1 MDYFIKARTI
11 ASIIL
16 CLFIGE
22 GILSSDTVSSASI
35 SEFLANNN
43 KGILDE
49 DEENSDWIELWNS
62 NGEEGN
68 LGGYHLTDDPQNLT
82 KWTIPPAN
90 FNDEGYLLIF
100 ASGKDKKDPQSELHT
115 NFRLNASGGYLALVM
130 PDGLTIASEFS
141 NYPEQFEDVS
151 FGEGYGEPQN
161 ISLLQE
167 GSQAKWKV
175 PESNITNWNKDSF
188 DDSDW
193 NTGNTGIGY
202 DNTSKYIPHIGE
214 GGDVN
219 TSMRGK
225 NSSIYIRI
233 PFNIDDARGISELS
247 LKMKWEDGF
256 IAYLNGKQIHS
267 ESAPDNPEWNSR
279 STSNRSNEN
288 DAISFFE
295 YPISAPLNNGTN
307 LLAIHGL
314 NGSTNS
320 SDFLISPAIEA
331 KKTNID
337 KPELGYFLIPS
348 PSELNK
354 KIIKGLVKDTKFS
367 TNRGFYEDP
376 FELEITSATEGAEI
390 RYTLDG
396 TPPSE
401 STGEIYSSPI
411 TIDQTTVVRAI
422 AYKPNFS
429 STNIDTH
436 TYVFTED
443 VVKQRTMSS
452 SITENARYKPLMI
465 DALKGLPTISL
476 SLAEPNRLNTEEEK
490 LLSIEMIFPD
500 GKKGFQENAGVTH
513 FGGYFTNF
521 SKKSFRIYFRGEYG
535 ATKLRFPIFDG
546 FEYDSPPAQEFDSIN
561 LRSGS
566 HDMIDRGAY
575 MSNRFTDDSMLEM
588 GNIAPHGR
596 FVHVYLN
603 SQYWGMYHLRERW
616 NAAMASEYFGGTK
629 EDYEA
634 INANNTGNEFLQG
647 VVFDGDGQYWRET
660 RNLINGN
667 SPFSGA
673 SNHMDIPNMIDFM
686 LLWTSGNSESE
697 FRSVGSVPLGVPF
710 KFFIKDADGYLRPP
724 NHQVTHNGPLNAM
737 TRLKREGD
745 PDFKVLLAD
754 RIHKHYFNN
763 GAMTAQ
769 RLTAR
774 LQKRVDEVKV
784 PFLAEAARWT
794 NVRGGRSNHS
804 PTSWEA
810 YQNNLL
816 NNQLPKLP
824 ANMLARFRSAG
835 MYPDLIAPV
844 FSQHGGSIPKG
855 GGITMSTNTI
865 QIRYTLDGSDPR
877 LSGGNINPTSISA
890 SFSDEA
896 PIPKDFISTG
906 YEWKYLDNGTDPGTS
921 WFAQDFDDSEWLSGP
936 SELGYKEG
944 DEATLV
950 NFVDSDPAPGIQ
962 RNATTY
968 FRTTVELSKPSAYSY
983 FLIRL
988 KYDDGAAVYA
998 NGKELIR
1005 TNNLPIDAKFD
1016 TYATSGTPNERKY
1029 YEYQIPSSNFING
1042 INHVAVEIHNSS
1054 PASSDISF
1062 DLFLRGEVDSS
1073 KGSRVTEAIT
1083 LSEPALVK
1091 ARAYNPSTREWSALN
1106 EAYFSIGS
1114 VKANANNLSI
1124 SEFHYHPANPEEIN
1138 EINVSKDRDD
1148 YEFIEFLNRSAT
1160 PIELTN
1166 VYFKD
1171 GINFQFETN
1180 SIINANER
1188 AVIVRN
1194 REAFKAR
1201 YGTNDNI
1208 NILGQYSGRLSNDG
1222 ETVILATKG
1231 GETLIEFT
1239 YNDQEPW
1246 AISADGNGPSLVLTG
1261 SDPNSPNDWKINSKN
1276 GGNPGLPDSTSNS
1289 NFEAWK
1295 LTNNVSDTLGDNDN
1309 DGIPNLAEYAF
1320 STDPNSNTSFTT
1332 PKTSTINILNENYL
1346 EIQYEKNP
1354 DAIDISIIIESSNDL
1369 IKWDNAPLELISEE
1383 RNEDSGKIIMTY
1395 RSMTPITENSSNYFR
1410 FKLSL

>member
-1 MDYFIKARTI
+1 M
-11 ASIIL
+11 
-16 CLFIGE
+16 
-22 GILSSDTVSSASI
+22 
-35 SEFLANNN
+35 
-43 KGILDE
+43 
-49 DEENSDWIELWNS
+49 
-62 NGEEGN
+62 
-68 LGGYHLTDDPQNLT
+68 
-82 KWTIPPAN
+82 
-90 FNDEGYLLIF
+90 
-100 ASGKDKKDPQSELHT
+100 
-115 NFRLNASGGYLALVM
+115 
-130 PDGLTIASEFS
+130 
-141 NYPEQFEDVS
+141 
-151 FGEGYGEPQN
+151 
-161 ISLLQE
+161 
-167 GSQAKWKV
+167 
-175 PESNITNWNKDSF
+175 
-188 DDSDW
+188 
-193 NTGNTGIGY
+193 
-202 DNTSKYIPHIGE
+202 
-214 GGDVN
+214 
-219 TSMRGK
+219 
-225 NSSIYIRI
+225 
-233 PFNIDDARGISELS
+233 
-247 LKMKWEDGF
+247 
-256 IAYLNGKQIHS
+256 
-267 ESAPDNPEWNSR
+267 
-279 STSNRSNEN
+279 
-288 DAISFFE
+288 
-295 YPISAPLNNGTN
+295 
-307 LLAIHGL
+307 
-314 NGSTNS
+314 
-320 SDFLISPAIEA
+320 
-331 KKTNID
+331 
-337 KPELGYFLIPS
+337 
-348 PSELNK
+348 
-354 KIIKGLVKDTKFS
+354 
-367 TNRGFYEDP
+367 
-376 FELEITSATEGAEI
+376 
-390 RYTLDG
+390 
-396 TPPSE
+396 
-401 STGEIYSSPI
+401 
-411 TIDQTTVVRAI
+411 
-422 AYKPNFS
+422 
-429 STNIDTH
+429 
-436 TYVFTED
+436 
-443 VVKQRTMSS
+443 
-452 SITENARYKPLMI
+452 
-465 DALKGLPTISL
+465 
-476 SLAEPNRLNTEEEK
+476 
-490 LLSIEMIFPD
+490 
-500 GKKGFQENAGVTH
+500 
-513 FGGYFTNF
+513 
-521 SKKSFRIYFRGEYG
+521 
-535 ATKLRFPIFDG
+535 
-546 FEYDSPPAQEFDSIN
+546 
-561 LRSGS
+561 
-566 HDMIDRGAY
+566 
-575 MSNRFTDDSMLEM
+575 
-588 GNIAPHGR
+588 
-596 FVHVYLN
+596 
-603 SQYWGMYHLRERW
+603 
-616 NAAMASEYFGGTK
+616 
-629 EDYEA
+629 
-634 INANNTGNEFLQG
+634 
-647 VVFDGDGQYWRET
+647 
-660 RNLINGN
+660 
-667 SPFSGA
+667 
-673 SNHMDIPNMIDFM
+673 
-686 LLWTSGNSESE
+686 
-697 FRSVGSVPLGVPF
+697 
-710 KFFIKDADGYLRPP
+710 
-724 NHQVTHNGPLNAM
+724 
-737 TRLKREGD
+737 
-745 PDFKVLLAD
+745 
-754 RIHKHYFNN
+754 
-763 GAMTAQ
+763 
-769 RLTAR
+769 
-774 LQKRVDEVKV
+774 
-784 PFLAEAARWT
+784 
-794 NVRGGRSNHS
+794 
-804 PTSWEA
+804 
-810 YQNNLL
+810 
-816 NNQLPKLP
+816 
-824 ANMLARFRSAG
+824 
-835 MYPDLIAPV
+835 
-844 FSQHGGSIPKG
+844 
-855 GGITMSTNTI
+855 
-865 QIRYTLDGSDPR
+865 
-877 LSGGNINPTSISA
+877 
-890 SFSDEA
+890 
-896 PIPKDFISTG
+896 
-906 YEWKYLDNGTDPGTS
+906 
-921 WFAQDFDDSEWLSGP
+921 
-936 SELGYKEG
+936 
-944 DEATLV
+944 
-950 NFVDSDPAPGIQ
+950 DSDPAPGIQ